1 MDIRVMSKDF
11 TNQANRR
18 HGRLPDRVTL
28 VLGAGGARGLAH
40 VGVLQA
46 LEARGITVERLVG
59 SSMGALVAAVYAL
72 DGSTAPA
79 EARLQEALA
88 TAPRQFSFHRR
99 RLELYETRPY
109 RRLLA
114 RWFGARRFEDLL
126 SPTTVNVV
134 DLHSGQEL
142 RIRRG
147 PVAPALWAASA
158 IPGLYAP
165 VRHGDRLLVDGGLV
179 NPLPLDLA
187 AEAGAGFVIAVDV
200 LPEADTRVDLAHH
213 FGEQGTL
220 LRKLGLLTGV
230 VSKSFDIVAARR
242 RDDLLRA
249 YPPGLL
255 ITPDLRG
262 FSSTAYAQGRAIVER
277 GRAAAERVLRN
288 EE

>member
-1 MDIRVMSKDF
+1 MDDVKRQ
-11 TNQANRR
+11 TEPHRA
-18 HGRLPDRVTL
+18 RLPRRVTL

-46 LEARGITVERLVG
+46 LEARGVEVELLVG

-88 TAPRQFSFHRR
+88 TAPRRFSFHRR

-114 RWFGARRFEDLL
+114 RWFGDRRFEDLQI
-126 SPTTVNVV
+126 PTIVNVV

-147 PVAPALWAASA
+147 RIAPALWAASA

-165 VRHGDRLLVDGGLV
+165 VRHGERLLVDGGLV
-179 NPLPLDLA
+179 NPLPLNLA
-187 AEAGAGFVIAVDV
+187 AQAGAGFVIAVDV
-200 LPEADTRVDLAHH
+200 LPEADERVDLAHS
-213 FGEQGTL
+213 FEAEGTL
-220 LRKLGLLTGV
+220 RRKLGLLTAV
-230 VSKSFDIVAARR
+230 LSKSFDIVAARR

-249 YPPGLL
+249 YPPALF

-262 FSSTAYAQGRAIVER
+262 ISSTAYAQGHAIVAR
-277 GRAAAERVLRN
+277 GRAAAERAMSDER
-288 EE
+288 

>member
-1 MDIRVMSKDF
+1 MENLKI
-11 TNQANRR
+11 Q
-18 HGRLPDRVTL
+18 LPDRVTL

-46 LEARGITVERLVG
+46 LAARGVTVELLVG

-72 DGSTAPA
+72 DGSVGPV
-79 EARLQEALA
+79 EARLQAGMA
-88 TAPRQFSFHRR
+88 AAPARLSLHGR
-99 RLELYETRPY
+99 RLELFDTRPY

-114 RWFGARRFEDLL
+114 QWFGTRRFEDLHI
-126 SPTTVNVV
+126 PTIVNAV
-134 DLHSGQEL
+134 DLHSGQEV

-165 VRHGDRLLVDGGLV
+165 VRHGEQLLVDGGLV

-187 AEAGAGFVIAVDV
+187 HAAGAGFVIAVDV
-200 LPEADTRVDLAHH
+200 LPEADARLDPAHT
-213 FGEQGTL
+213 FGQQGTL
-220 LRKLGLLTGV
+220 VRKLGLLTAV
-230 VSKSFDIVAARR
+230 LSKSFDIVAARQ
-242 RDDLLRA
+242 RDVQLHRH
-249 YPPGLL
+249 PPGLL

-262 FSSTAYAQGRAIVER
+262 FSSSGYRQGRAIVAR
-277 GRAAAERVLRN
+277 GRAAAERALADVGMRN

>member
-1 MDIRVMSKDF
+1 MIPDSFKHPAE
-11 TNQANRR
+11 NLPP
-18 HGRLPDRVTL
+18 RLPERVTL

-46 LEARGITVERLVG
+46 LEAHGITVELLVG

-72 DGSTAPA
+72 DGSTALL
-79 EARLQEALA
+79 EARLHEALA

-126 SPTTVNVV
+126 IPTIVNTV
-134 DLHSGQEL
+134 DLHSGEEL

-147 PVAPALWAASA
+147 PVVPALWAASA
-158 IPGLYAP
+158 IPGMYAP

-179 NPLPLDLA
+179 NPLPLNLA
-187 AEAGAGFVIAVDV
+187 AQAGAGFVIAVDV
-200 LPEADTRVDLAHH
+200 LPEIDDRVDLAHT
-213 FGEQGTL
+213 FTTQGTL
-220 LRKLGLLTGV
+220 LRKLGLLTTV
-230 VSKSFDIVAARR
+230 VSKAFDIVVARR
-242 RDDLLRA
+242 RDDMLRL
-249 YPPGLL
+249 YPPPLF

-262 FSSTAYAQGRAIVER
+262 ISSTAYAQGPAIVAR
-277 GRAAAERVLRN
+277 GRAAAERVMRS